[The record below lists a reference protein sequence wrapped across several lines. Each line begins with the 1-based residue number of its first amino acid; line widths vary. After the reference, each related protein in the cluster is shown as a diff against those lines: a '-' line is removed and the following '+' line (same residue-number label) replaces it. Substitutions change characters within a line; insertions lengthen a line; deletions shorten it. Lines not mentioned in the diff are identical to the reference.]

1 MDGRTGNLSLELP
14 SVCDVA
20 IVGAGA
26 AGLATAVFTRRL
38 TPARSVLLLESANK
52 PGAKIL
58 ISGGGRCNVS
68 NAVIADTDFWG
79 GRKTIVR
86 QILRAFPVRDTVAF
100 FRELGIPLHEEAD
113 GKLFPDSNRAR
124 DVLDGLLRE
133 AARTGSGLVS
143 GCRVL
148 DVTRE
153 TGGFRVSTSRGALL
167 ATAVVLATGGCS
179 LPKTGSDGAGLGIA
193 ERLGHTTV
201 ATTPGLAPLIL
212 LNDDGL
218 HQELSGVSHDVE
230 LTLWVNGVA
239 DIRLTGALLWTHFGV
254 SGPVVLNA
262 SRHWARAVLEGQK
275 VALTANFCPGRRF
288 EDIDARL
295 TALAIER
302 PKASVQAALSTE
314 LPASVAAALLSRLPI
329 ESDPVSQ
336 ALAHLSRD
344 RRRRLAHALSEWTL
358 PVSATR
364 GYNHAEV
371 TAGGIAL
378 GEIDPST
385 MESRVCPGLFVVGEA
400 LDVDGRIGGFNF
412 QWAWASAFVAAR
424 GIDSRESGASR
435 ES

>member
-1 MDGRTGNLSLELP
+1 
-14 SVCDVA
+14 
-20 IVGAGA
+20 
-26 AGLATAVFTRRL
+26 
-38 TPARSVLLLESANK
+38 
-52 PGAKIL
+52 
-58 ISGGGRCNVS
+58 
-68 NAVIADTDFWG
+68 
-79 GRKTIVR
+79 
-86 QILRAFPVRDTVAF
+86 
-100 FRELGIPLHEEAD
+100 
-113 GKLFPDSNRAR
+113 
-124 DVLDGLLRE
+124 VLDGLLRE
-133 AARTGSGLVS
+133 VARTGARLIS

-239 DIRLTGALLWTHFGV
+239 DIRLRGALLWTHFGV
-254 SGPVVLNA
+254 SGPVVLNV
-262 SRHWARAVLEGQK
+262 SRHWARARLEGK
-275 VALTANFCPGRRF
+275 RIALTANFCPGRRF

-302 PKASVQAALSTE
+302 PKASVQAALSIE
-314 LPASVAAALLSRLPI
+314 LPTSVAAALLGRLPI
-329 ESDPVSQ
+329 ESDPVSRQ
-336 ALAHLSRD
+336 VLAHLSRD
-344 RRRRLAHALSEWTL
+344 DRRRLAHALAEWTL
-358 PVSATR
+358 PVSETR
-364 GYNHAEV
+364 GYNYAEV

-378 GEIDPST
+378 GEIAPST
-385 MESRVCPGLFVVGEA
+385 MESRLCPGFFVVGEA

-412 QWAWASAFVAAR
+412 QWAWASAFVAAQ
-424 GIDSRESGASR
+424 GIISCES
-435 ES
+435 

>member
-1 MDGRTGNLSLELP
+1 LAALCDKLHRLGLELP
-14 SVCDVA
+14 SVCDVV

-38 TPARSVLLLESANK
+38 TPARSVLLLEGANK

-58 ISGGGRCNVS
+58 ISGGGRCNVT
-68 NAVIADTDFWG
+68 NAVVAETDFWG

-86 QILRAFPVRDTVAF
+86 QILRAFPVRNTIAF

-133 AARTGSGLVS
+133 VARTGARLVS

-148 DVTRE
+148 DVTHE
-153 TGGFRVSTSRGALL
+153 TGGFRVSTSRGPLL
-167 ATAVVLATGGCS
+167 AKTVVLATGGCS

-193 ERLGHTTV
+193 RRLGHTTV
-201 ATTPGLAPLIL
+201 ATTPGLVPLIL

-262 SRHWARAVLEGQK
+262 SRHWTRARLDGQK
-275 VALTANFCPGRRF
+275 AVLTANFCAGRRF
-288 EDIDARL
+288 EDIDAQL

-314 LPASVAAALLSRLPI
+314 LPASVAAALLGRPPI
-329 ESDPVSQ
+329 ASDPVSRLGTQ
-336 ALAHLSRD
+336 VLAHLSRE
-344 RRRRLAHALSEWTL
+344 RRRRLAHALAEWTL
-358 PVSATR
+358 PVSETR
-364 GYNHAEV
+364 GYNYAEV

-378 GEIDPST
+378 GEIDSST
-385 MESRVCPGLFVVGEA
+385 MKSRVCPGLFVVGEA

-412 QWAWASAFVAAR
+412 QWAWASAFVAAQ
-424 GIDSRESGASR
+424 GIASR
-435 ES
+435 

>member
-1 MDGRTGNLSLELP
+1 
-14 SVCDVA
+14 
-20 IVGAGA
+20 
-26 AGLATAVFTRRL
+26 VFTRRL

-58 ISGGGRCNVS
+58 ISGGGRCNVT
-68 NAVIADTDFWG
+68 NTVVAETDFWG

-86 QILRAFPVRDTVAF
+86 QILRALPVRETIGF

-124 DVLDGLLRE
+124 DVLDGLLLE
-133 AARTGSGLVS
+133 VARTGALLVS

-148 DVTRE
+148 GVTRE
-153 TGGFRVSTSRGALL
+153 TGGFRVSTSRGELF
-167 ATAVVLATGGCS
+167 ATTVVLATGGCS
-179 LPKTGSDGAGLGIA
+179 LPKTGSDGAGLAIA

-254 SGPVVLNA
+254 SGPVVLNV
-262 SRHWARAVLEGQK
+262 SRHWARARLEGKK
-275 VALTANFCPGRRF
+275 VALTANFCPDRRF

-314 LPASVAAALLSRLPI
+314 LPASVAAALLGRLMI
-329 ESDPVSQ
+329 ESDPSSRRV
-336 ALAHLSRD
+336 LAHLSRKG
-344 RRRRLAHALSEWTL
+344 RRRLAHALAEWTL
-358 PVSATR
+358 PVSETR

-385 MESRVCPGLFVVGEA
+385 MESRVCPGFFVVGEA

-412 QWAWASAFVAAR
+412 QWAWTSAFVAAQ
-424 GIDSRESGASR
+424 GIRSF
-435 ES
+435 